1 VFNDWGFDTLKRKLE
16 GLYTMIILESGL
28 RLIDMGNSP
37 LDPLLD
43 PPLSCGNLAPITP
56 SMSICSRRYIY
67 FIIFDIQCL
76 HITSSGPQPY
86 IIFTLYI
93 AKPGIKNGDVTFPSP
108 YKLHGD

>member
-43 PPLSCGNLAPITP
+43 PPSLVET
-56 SMSICSRRYIY
+56 
-67 FIIFDIQCL
+67 
-76 HITSSGPQPY
+76 
-86 IIFTLYI
+86 
-93 AKPGIKNGDVTFPSP
+93 
-108 YKLHGD
+108 